1 MCLIL
6 FAYHQH
12 PKFKLIVGANR
23 DEFYDRPTTH
33 AHFWED
39 HPQILA
45 GRDLLKMGTW
55 MGITK
60 TGRFAALTN
69 YRDPGELTAGKQS
82 RGNLVADFLKG
93 ETVAENYLAEVAKK
107 RDLFAGFNLLT
118 GSKDELYFYSN
129 IENKVKKLDPGIYG
143 LSNNF
148 LNTDW
153 PKVNRGKAGLTRI
166 INESDNKI
174 GAELMQLL
182 QNSERA
188 PDKELPST
196 GVPLEWEQLLSPL
209 FIESETYGT
218 RSSAVMLLSD
228 NEIIMTEQIYSQGK
242 TKDQEFRI
250 KLN

>member
-6 FAYHQH
+6 FAHHLH

-23 DEFYDRPTTH
+23 DEFYERPTTQ

-60 TGRFAALTN
+60 TGRFSALTN
-69 YRDPGELTAGKQS
+69 YRDSSEVTEGRHS
-82 RGNLVADFLKG
+82 RGDLVADFLKG
-93 ETVAENYLAEVAKK
+93 ETVAETYLAEVAKK
-107 RDLFAGFNLLT
+107 RDLFPGYNLLA
-118 GSKDELYFYSN
+118 GNKDELFYYSN
-129 IENKVKKLDPGIYG
+129 IENKLKKLEPGIYG

-153 PKVNRGKAGLTRI
+153 PKINRGKAGLTRI

-174 GAELMQLL
+174 AAELLMLL

-188 PDKELPST
+188 PDKALPNT

-218 RSSAVMLLSD
+218 RSSAVLLMSD
-228 NEIIMTEQIYSQGK
+228 TEIQMTERVYSQGK
-242 TKDQEFRI
+242 IKDQEFRI
-250 KLN
+250 ELK